1 MKFVKLS
8 LIAAVF
14 VMLVALFGLLASLPE
29 FRLAVKVFF
38 KKFWLPI
45 VGAALIVWL
54 LIFLSLNQTV
64 RIV

>member
-1 MKFVKLS
+1 MKS
-8 LIAAVF
+8 IAAVF
-14 VMLVALFGLLASLPE
+14 VMLVALFGLLTSLPE

-38 KKFWLPI
+38 KKFWPALI
-45 VGAALIVWL
+45 GAALIVWL